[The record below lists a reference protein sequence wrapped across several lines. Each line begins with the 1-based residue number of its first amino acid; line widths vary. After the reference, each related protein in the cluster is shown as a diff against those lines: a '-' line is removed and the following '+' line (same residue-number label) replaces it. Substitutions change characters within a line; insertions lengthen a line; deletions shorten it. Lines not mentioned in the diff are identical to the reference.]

1 MIVYRWAISPDTN
14 RKTAL
19 SDLLSV
25 QDALNRILS
34 QINPLP
40 VEDVPL
46 LGAYQRVLAQTITA
60 PTSLPPFPN
69 SSMDGYA
76 VRAED
81 IAHAS
86 KDNPISLNV
95 VMDIPAG
102 TFPTQ
107 ILGIGEAARIM
118 TGAPIPNGATAIVP
132 VENTDGAWDKTNPSA
147 LPTTVNIF
155 RAVKHGDYIRP
166 IGEDLMAGDIIAK
179 TGDNLRPQDIGVL
192 ASLGMASVPVYQRPR
207 VAILSSGDE
216 LAELGQPL
224 QQGQIY
230 DSNRYTLA
238 GLVLACD
245 ADPILLPT
253 AKDTPESIRA
263 MFADALSLKPDLLI
277 SSAGVSVGAADFIR
291 DILTELGLVD
301 FWRINIR
308 PGKPLAFGHIRDI
321 PFFGLPG
328 NPVSAMVTFEVFVRP
343 ALYKMMG
350 KQLPIRTIN
359 ARLGHDITSDGRESY
374 LRVILNKS
382 DDGGWIATLTGT
394 QTSSAL
400 ISMSKADGL
409 LILPAGTTSAQAGD
423 IYPVRLLKSELLY
436 SN

>member
-1 MIVYRWAISPDTN
+1 M
-14 RKTAL
+14 

-25 QDALNRILS
+25 HDALNRILN
-34 QINPLP
+34 QIQTLPHEDIPLM
-40 VEDVPL
+40 
-46 LGAYQRVLAQTITA
+46 GAYYRILAQTITA
-60 PTSLPPFPN
+60 PNALPTFAN
-69 SSMDGYA
+69 SGMDGYA

-81 IAHAS
+81 IAHAN

-95 VMDIPAG
+95 VMDIRAG
-102 TFPTQ
+102 TFPTRP
-107 ILGIGEAARIM
+107 LGAGEAARIM
-118 TGAPIPNGATAIVP
+118 TGAPIPNGATAVVP
-132 VENTDGAWDKTNPSA
+132 VENTDGEWDKNDTSTLQPI
-147 LPTTVNIF
+147 VKIF
-155 RAVKHGDYIRP
+155 RALKQGDYIRP
-166 IGEDLMAGDIIAK
+166 IGEDLTTGDIIAQA
-179 TGDNLRPQDIGVL
+179 GDYLRPQEIGIC
-192 ASLGMASVPVYQRPR
+192 ASLGIATLPVYKRPR
-207 VAILSSGDE
+207 VAILSNGDE

-224 QQGQIY
+224 QDGQIY

-245 ADPILLPT
+245 AEPILLPT

-263 MFADALSLKPDLLI
+263 MFHDALSLKPDMLI

-291 DILTELGLVD
+291 DILIELGQVD

-350 KQLPIRTIN
+350 KSVHIQTLN
-359 ARLGHDITSDGRESY
+359 ARLSHDVTSDGRESY
-374 LRVILNKS
+374 LRVMLHKS
-382 DDGGWIATLTGT
+382 DAGEWIATLTGT

-409 LILPAGTTSAQAGD
+409 LILPAGTTTAQAGE
-423 IYPVRLLKSELLY
+423 IYPVRLLKNELLY
-436 SN
+436 IN

>member
-1 MIVYRWAISPDTN
+1 M
-14 RKTAL
+14 L

-25 QDALNRILS
+25 QDALNHILG
-34 QINPLP
+34 QIDTLP
-40 VEDVPL
+40 VENTPL

-81 IAHAS
+81 ITHAS
-86 KDNPISLNV
+86 KDNPVSLNV

-102 TFPTQ
+102 TFPTDT
-107 ILGIGEAARIM
+107 LGAGEAARIM
-118 TGAPIPNGATAIVP
+118 TGAPIPDGATAIVP
-132 VENTDGAWDKTNPSA
+132 VENTDGVWDKANPSA
-147 LPTTVNIF
+147 LPPNVNIF
-155 RAVKHGDYIRP
+155 RAVKHSDYIRP
-166 IGEDLMAGDIIAK
+166 IGEDLTTGEIIAQ
-179 TGDNLRPQDIGVL
+179 TGDSLRPQDIGVL
-192 ASLGMASVPVYQRPR
+192 ASLGMATVPVYQRPR
-207 VAILSSGDE
+207 VAILSGGDE

-245 ADPILLPT
+245 AEPILLPT

-263 MFADALSLKPDLLI
+263 MFADALSLKPDMLI

-291 DILTELGLVD
+291 DILAELGDVD

-350 KQLPIRTIN
+350 KPLPIRTIN
-359 ARLGHDITSDGRESY
+359 ARLSHAISSDGRESY
-374 LRVILNKS
+374 LRVMLNKS
-382 DDGGWIATLTGT
+382 DNGDWIATLTGT

-409 LILPAGTTSAQAGD
+409 LILPAGTTSAQAGE

-436 SN
+436 TD

>member
-1 MIVYRWAISPDTN
+1 M
-14 RKTAL
+14 

-25 QDALNRILS
+25 YDALNRILGHIRLLS
-34 QINPLP
+34 
-40 VEDVPL
+40 VEDIPL

-60 PTSLPPFPN
+60 PISLPPFPN

-86 KDNPISLNV
+86 KGNPVLLNV

-107 ILGIGEAARIM
+107 TLGEGEAARIM
-118 TGAPIPNGATAIVP
+118 TGAPIPDGATAIVP
-132 VENTDGAWDKTNPSA
+132 VENTDGSWDKTNPSA
-147 LPTTVNIF
+147 LQPRVTIF
-155 RAVKHGDYIRP
+155 RAVKQGDYIRP
-166 IGEDLMAGDIIAK
+166 IGEDLTAGEIIAK
-179 TGDNLRPQDIGVL
+179 IGDSLRPQDIGVL

-207 VAILSSGDE
+207 VAILSGGDE
-216 LAELGQPL
+216 LAEIGQPL

-245 ADPILLPT
+245 AEPILLPT

-263 MFADALSLKPDLLI
+263 MFTDALSLKPDMLI

-291 DILTELGLVD
+291 DILIELGHVD

-308 PGKPLAFGHIRDI
+308 PGKPLAFGHIHNI

-350 KQLPIRTIN
+350 KPLPIQTIN
-359 ARLGHDITSDGRESY
+359 ARLSHAITSDGRESY
-374 LRVILNKS
+374 LRVMLNKS
-382 DDGGWIATLTGT
+382 DTGDWIATLTGT

-436 SN
+436 TH

>member
-1 MIVYRWAISPDTN
+1 M
-14 RKTAL
+14 

-25 QDALNRILS
+25 QDALTRILG
-34 QINPLP
+34 QINTLP
-40 VEDVPL
+40 TEAIPL
-46 LGAYQRVLAQTITA
+46 LGAYQRILAQTITA
-60 PTSLPPFPN
+60 PTSLPTFPN

-86 KDNPISLNV
+86 KDNPVSLKV

-102 TFPTQ
+102 TFPTDT
-107 ILGIGEAARIM
+107 LGSGEAARIM
-118 TGAPIPNGATAIVP
+118 TGAPIPDGATTIVP
-132 VENTDGAWDKTNPSA
+132 VESTDARWDKTNPSA
-147 LPTTVNIF
+147 LPPNVNIF
-155 RAVKHGDYIRP
+155 RAVKNGDYIRP
-166 IGEDLMAGDIIAK
+166 IGEDLTAGDIIAQ

-192 ASLGMASVPVYQRPR
+192 ASLGMATVPVYQRPR
-207 VAILSSGDE
+207 VAILSGGDE

-245 ADPILLPT
+245 AEPILLPT
-253 AKDTPESIRA
+253 AKDTPDSIRT
-263 MFADALSLKPDLLI
+263 MFHDALSLKPDMLI

-291 DILTELGLVD
+291 DILIELGRVD

-350 KQLPIRTIN
+350 KPLPIQTIN
-359 ARLGHDITSDGRESY
+359 ARLSHSTTSDGRESY
-374 LRVILNKS
+374 LRVMLNKS
-382 DDGGWIATLTGT
+382 DNGDWIATLTGT

-409 LILPAGTTSAQAGD
+409 LILPAGTISAQAGE
-423 IYPVRLLKSELLY
+423 IYPVRLLRSELLY
-436 SN
+436 TH

>member
-1 MIVYRWAISPDTN
+1 M
-14 RKTAL
+14 L

-25 QDALNRILS
+25 QDALNHILG
-34 QINPLP
+34 QIDTLP
-40 VEDVPL
+40 VENTPL

-86 KDNPISLNV
+86 KDNPVSLNV

-102 TFPTQ
+102 TFPTDT
-107 ILGIGEAARIM
+107 LGTGEAARIM
-118 TGAPIPNGATAIVP
+118 TGAPIPDGATAIVP
-132 VENTDGAWDKTNPSA
+132 VENTDGVWDKANPSA
-147 LPTTVNIF
+147 LPPNVNIF

-166 IGEDLMAGDIIAK
+166 IGEDLTTGEIIAQ
-179 TGDNLRPQDIGVL
+179 TGDSLRPQDIGVL
-192 ASLGMASVPVYQRPR
+192 ASLGMATVPVYQRPR
-207 VAILSSGDE
+207 VAILSGGDE

-245 ADPILLPT
+245 AEPILLPT

-263 MFADALSLKPDLLI
+263 MFADALSLKPDMLI

-291 DILTELGLVD
+291 DI
-301 FWRINIR
+301 
-308 PGKPLAFGHIRDI
+308 
-321 PFFGLPG
+321 
-328 NPVSAMVTFEVFVRP
+328 
-343 ALYKMMG
+343 
-350 KQLPIRTIN
+350 
-359 ARLGHDITSDGRESY
+359 
-374 LRVILNKS
+374 
-382 DDGGWIATLTGT
+382 
-394 QTSSAL
+394 
-400 ISMSKADGL
+400 
-409 LILPAGTTSAQAGD
+409 
-423 IYPVRLLKSELLY
+423 
-436 SN
+436 

>member
-1 MIVYRWAISPDTN
+1 M
-14 RKTAL
+14 
-19 SDLLSV
+19 
-25 QDALNRILS
+25 
-34 QINPLP
+34 
-40 VEDVPL
+40 
-46 LGAYQRVLAQTITA
+46 GAYYRILAQTITA
-60 PTSLPPFPN
+60 PNALPTFAN
-69 SSMDGYA
+69 SGMDGYA

-81 IAHAS
+81 IAHAN

-95 VMDIPAG
+95 VMDIRAG
-102 TFPTQ
+102 TFPTRP
-107 ILGIGEAARIM
+107 LGAGEAARIM
-118 TGAPIPNGATAIVP
+118 TGAPIPNGATAVVP
-132 VENTDGAWDKTNPSA
+132 VENTDGEWDKNDTSTLQPI
-147 LPTTVNIF
+147 VKIF
-155 RAVKHGDYIRP
+155 RALKQGDYIRP
-166 IGEDLMAGDIIAK
+166 IGEDLTTGDIIAQA
-179 TGDNLRPQDIGVL
+179 GDYLRPQEIGIC
-192 ASLGMASVPVYQRPR
+192 ASLGIATLPVYKRPR
-207 VAILSSGDE
+207 VAILSNGDE

-224 QQGQIY
+224 QDGQIY

-245 ADPILLPT
+245 AEPILLPT

-263 MFADALSLKPDLLI
+263 MFHDALSLKPDMLI

-291 DILTELGLVD
+291 DILIELGQVD

-350 KQLPIRTIN
+350 KSVHIQTLN
-359 ARLGHDITSDGRESY
+359 ARLSHDVTSDGRESY
-374 LRVILNKS
+374 LRVMLHKS
-382 DDGGWIATLTGT
+382 DAGEWIATLTGT

-409 LILPAGTTSAQAGD
+409 LILPAGTTTAQAGE
-423 IYPVRLLKSELLY
+423 IYPVRLLKNELLY
-436 SN
+436 IN